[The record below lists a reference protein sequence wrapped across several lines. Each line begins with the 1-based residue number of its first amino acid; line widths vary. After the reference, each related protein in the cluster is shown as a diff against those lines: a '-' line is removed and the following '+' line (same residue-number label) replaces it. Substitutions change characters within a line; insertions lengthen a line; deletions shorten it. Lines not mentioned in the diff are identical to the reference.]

1 MADIRVRLSI
11 HGVVQGV
18 GFRWFTKREADWFNL
33 AGWVR
38 NEPDGSVTA
47 EVEGE
52 TGLVKDFIQA
62 LKTGN
67 RYAHVTRIAEEPLE
81 LTLESPPFSIRY

>member
-1 MADIRVRLSI
+1 MADIRLRLSI

-18 GFRWFTKREADWFNL
+18 GFRWFTKRAADRLNL

-38 NEPDGSVTA
+38 NEPDGSVIA

-52 TGLVKDFIQA
+52 AGLLESFIHE
-62 LKTGN
+62 LRTGN
-67 RYAHVTRIAEEPLE
+67 RYAHVTRIDQIPLE
-81 LTLESPPFSIRY
+81 LTFESPPFTIGH